1 MKRETKEVIV
11 GVGSMVMSCGTSV
24 LLGWIAG
31 WGATALV
38 NHVFPDGLTR
48 AQIKLLT
55 TVTCAGASGIA
66 FLTYNEMYPKVAGY
80 LEDVMDLF
88 STDPKEV
95 KDVE

>member
-48 AQIKLLT
+48 AQVKLLS

-66 FLTYNEMYPKVAGY
+66 FLTYNKMYPEVAGY

-88 STDPKEV
+88 PTDAKEV
-95 KDVE
+95 NDAE